1 MCHNLAHGDL
11 LGMGYEMWGMGNG
24 ACGVVGHGCS
34 PFLAGCGDG
43 CHWCRTTALLYAK
56 LIVLWCRPRGVM
68 WGECEAEGDRVS
80 AEEPALFVGI

>member
-34 PFLAGCGDG
+34 PFLVGCVVMG
-43 CHWCRTTALLYAK
+43 A
-56 LIVLWCRPRGVM
+56 IVQNYCPTL
-68 WGECEAEGDRVS
+68 CEADSAMVSVERGDVGRVRS
-80 AEEPALFVGI
+80 